1 MLSHL
6 VEICKRRDAVSF
18 KTSEGV
24 STLPLSLYSYK
35 KPCAGAQKW
44 ETILV
49 VYRRTNTRIYDK
61 VKRLQEETPKR
72 DTQSASPDIIAA
84 RRKAGPGRRLES
96 ATGNLPNRFGHPE
109 NTSTSRFLKKDDQS
123 KSNKQRILN
132 ADGNGDSTEMA
143 PLFFETQ
150 SFEVVISNEMAEG
163 FSRAMGGR
171 LYINILDTAF
181 TGGSGV
187 ELARRT
193 RAFAPMPTPG
203 FYLAKALPAEV
214 LEAAEAM

>member
-1 MLSHL
+1 ML
-6 VEICKRRDAVSF
+6 
-18 KTSEGV
+18 
-24 STLPLSLYSYK
+24 
-35 KPCAGAQKW
+35 
-44 ETILV
+44 
-49 VYRRTNTRIYDK
+49 RRTNARIVIRWRGRK
-61 VKRLQEETPKR
+61 KKRL
-72 DTQSASPDIIAA
+72 SATLKVPA
-84 RRKAGPGRRLES
+84 RASLPQGERRVRGGRLES

-214 LEAAEAM
+214 LEAAEAV

>member
-35 KPCAGAQKW
+35 ETCAGAQRW
-44 ETILV
+44 ETIL

-132 ADGNGDSTEMA
+132 VDGNGDSTEMA

-193 RAFAPMPTPG
+193 RAFAPMPPLV

>member
-1 MLSHL
+1 VPARISSPQG
-6 VEICKRRDAVSF
+6 ERRVRGGRLKGA
-18 KTSEGV
+18 TG
-24 STLPLSLYSYK
+24 TLPNPFS
-35 KPCAGAQKW
+35 
-44 ETILV
+44 
-49 VYRRTNTRIYDK
+49 
-61 VKRLQEETPKR
+61 
-72 DTQSASPDIIAA
+72 
-84 RRKAGPGRRLES
+84 
-96 ATGNLPNRFGHPE
+96 HPE

-132 ADGNGDSTEMA
+132 VDGNGDSTEMA

-171 LYINILDTAF
+171 FYINILDTAF
-181 TGGSGV
+181 TDRSGV

-193 RAFAPMPTPG
+193 RAFAPMPTLV
-203 FYLAKALPAEV
+203 FYLDKALPAEV

>member
-6 VEICKRRDAVSF
+6 VEICKRRDADSV

-44 ETILV
+44 ETIP
-49 VYRRTNTRIYDK
+49 VYRLTNTRIYDK

-84 RRKAGPGRRLES
+84 RRKAGPGRRLEN

-109 NTSTSRFLKKDDQS
+109 NISTSRFLKKDDQS
-123 KSNKQRILN
+123 KSNNQRILN
-132 ADGNGDSTEMA
+132 VDGNGDSNEMA

-150 SFEVVISNEMAEG
+150 SFEVVIANEMAEG
-163 FSRAMGGR
+163 FARAMGGR
-171 LYINILDTAF
+171 IYINILDTAF
-181 TGGSGV
+181 TDGSGV
-187 ELARRT
+187 ELARRI
-193 RAFAPMPTPG
+193 RAFAPMPTLV

-214 LEAAEAM
+214 REAAGSM

>member
-24 STLPLSLYSYK
+24 STLLLSLYSYK

-44 ETILV
+44 ETIL

-109 NTSTSRFLKKDDQS
+109 NTSTSRFLKKGAQS
-123 KSNKQRILN
+123 ESNKQHILN
-132 ADGNGDSTEMA
+132 VDGNGDSKEIVKV
-143 PLFFETQ
+143 FFETQ
-150 SFEVVISNEMAEG
+150 SCEVVIANEMVEG
-163 FSRAMGGR
+163 FARAIGGR
-171 LYINILDTAF
+171 FYINILDTTF
-181 TGGSGV
+181 TDGPGV

-193 RAFAPMPTPG
+193 RAFDPMPPLV

-214 LEAAEAM
+214 REAAEAV